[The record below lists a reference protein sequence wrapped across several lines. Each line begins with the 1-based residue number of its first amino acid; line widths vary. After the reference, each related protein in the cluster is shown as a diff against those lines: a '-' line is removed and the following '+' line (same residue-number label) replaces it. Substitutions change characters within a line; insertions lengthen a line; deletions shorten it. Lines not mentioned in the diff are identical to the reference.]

1 MSLEIVFAQMIVI
14 VILVCVGIG
23 LYKRKYIDET
33 MSEKLSAIV
42 VDVCNPVLCLS
53 CGLEAKGAAG
63 HKEIAFAFMAA
74 FLVYA
79 FLLVSGFFVP
89 KICGISR
96 ENQKYYNMMMV
107 YGNIGFI
114 GIPVAKAVLPSEAM
128 LYVIILNIMYSV
140 IFYTHGIWL
149 MGAKKEA
156 HFRLQPGL
164 VCSVLTIIIFWFELS
179 FPDIVT
185 QSITYIGNATT
196 FLSMT
201 LLGCSFAAVSAKVF
215 KGNWKTYLFILLKML
230 VIPVV
235 LGYLLSILKVNEH
248 MVQAFVLLVAMPAG
262 NMPLMLAKQV
272 GEDTEVLTQGIL
284 LTTIVT
290 PLSLLLVTLVL

>member
-23 LYKRKYIDET
+23 LYKRKYFDET

-114 GIPVAKAVLPSEAM
+114 GIPVAKAVLPPEAM
-128 LYVIILNIMYSV
+128 IYVIILNIMYSV

-201 LLGCSFAAVSAKVF
+201 LLGCSFAAVSSKVF
-215 KGNWKTYLFILLKML
+215 KGNWKTYLFIILKML
-230 VIPVV
+230 AIPVV

>member
-63 HKEIAFAFMAA
+63 HKEIALAFLAA

-114 GIPVAKAVLPSEAM
+114 GIPVAKAVLPPEAM
-128 LYVIILNIMYSV
+128 IYVIILNIMYSV

-215 KGNWKTYLFILLKML
+215 KGNWKTYLFIILKML
-230 VIPVV
+230 AIPVV
-235 LGYLLSILKVNEH
+235 LGYLLSLLKVNEH

-272 GEDTEVLTQGIL
+272 GEDTEDLTQGIL

>member
-23 LYKRKYIDET
+23 LYKRKYFDET

-114 GIPVAKAVLPSEAM
+114 GIPVAKAVLPPEAM
-128 LYVIILNIMYSV
+128 IYVIILNIMYSV

-215 KGNWKTYLFILLKML
+215 KGNWKTYLFIILKML
-230 VIPVV
+230 AIPVV

-272 GEDTEVLTQGIL
+272 GEDTEALTQGIL

>member
-1 MSLEIVFAQMIVI
+1 MSLEVVFAQMIVI

-23 LYKRKYIDET
+23 LYKKKYIDET

-114 GIPVAKAVLPSEAM
+114 GIPVAKAVLPPEAM
-128 LYVIILNIMYSV
+128 IYVIILNIMYSV

-215 KGNWKTYLFILLKML
+215 KGNWKTYLFIILKML
-230 VIPVV
+230 AIPVV

-272 GEDTEVLTQGIL
+272 GEDTEALTQGIL

>member
-23 LYKRKYIDET
+23 LYKRKYFDET

-114 GIPVAKAVLPSEAM
+114 GIPVAKAVLPPEAM
-128 LYVIILNIMYSV
+128 IYVIILNIMYSV

-215 KGNWKTYLFILLKML
+215 KGNWKTYLFIILKML

-272 GEDTEVLTQGIL
+272 GEDTEALTQGIL

>member
-128 LYVIILNIMYSV
+128 LYVISLNIMYSA

-201 LLGCSFAAVSAKVF
+201 LLGGAFAAVSAKVF
-215 KGNWKTYLFILLKML
+215 KGNWKTYLFIILKML
-230 VIPVV
+230 AIPVV

>member
-14 VILVCVGIG
+14 VILVCVGIE

-114 GIPVAKAVLPSEAM
+114 GIPVAIAVLPPEAM

-215 KGNWKTYLFILLKML
+215 KGNWKTYLFIILKML
-230 VIPVV
+230 AIPVV
-235 LGYLLSILKVNEH
+235 LGYLLSLLKVNEY
-248 MVQAFVLLVAMPAG
+248 MVQAFVLLAAMPAG